1 MPARTKHE
9 PPMPQRVQP
18 LPQAGRQPARP
29 SEGPGLVLTAV
40 SILCTVL
47 GTVLLC
53 LGVFVM
59 KDPVPQAAPVAEQT
73 ETQPQEAEVQQ
84 PETQPESV
92 PAGSQTEEDIWS
104 EPASEEVKTGGPA
117 DPWQT
122 SDSQPEET
130 AEADSNSQEEPV
142 PQQDPFEDPAQEG
155 GETATQAQETAF
167 RAAHGQ
173 PEQPEQ
179 QPEPQREKNQAKTI
193 LTVVGLLLLLAG
205 AVLGI
210 VNGLLQQAKLKTAAR
225 QLEKLEARLQE
236 YAHQHRDPTW
246 EEKLRFAL
254 EQVPAL
260 EHAPQ
265 EPVRP
270 AAAPYG
276 GAAPRPRPV
285 NPAPVQQVPVQQVPV
300 QQVPVQQ
307 DPRSLGDAAYAAQ
320 LAAGAQKAALA
331 LQADGRFEG
340 ATIDITTCLNAYR
353 GGQDIPYH
361 VDQTNKTVG
370 TPYFAYLSGSRM
382 AVLYPNPFVVKKMGL
397 ADMERQQYILK
408 AFRVVTPSG
417 EITPQSLAGG
427 QNQAAVQNLTVRRV
441 TGAVLDDQLVVVQP
455 GQIELG

>member
-1 MPARTKHE
+1 MPARTKNE

-59 KDPVPQAAPVAEQT
+59 KDPVPQAVPVAEQT

-84 PETQPESV
+84 PEILPESV
-92 PAGSQTEEDIWS
+92 PAGSQPEEDVWS
-104 EPASEEVKTGGPA
+104 EPASDEVETGGPA

-122 SDSQPEET
+122 ADSQPEET

-142 PQQDPFEDPAQEG
+142 PQQKPFEDPVQEG
-155 GETATQAQETAF
+155 GETATQARETAF

-179 QPEPQREKNQAKTI
+179 QPEPQQEKNQAKTI

-285 NPAPVQQVPVQQVPV
+285 NPAPVQQVPVQQ
-300 QQVPVQQ
+300 

-340 ATIDITTCLNAYR
+340 ATIDITTCLTAYR

-382 AVLYPNPFVVKKMGL
+382 AVLYPNPFVVEKLGL

>member
-92 PAGSQTEEDIWS
+92 PAESQTEEDVWS
-104 EPASEEVKTGGPA
+104 EPASEEVETGGPA

-179 QPEPQREKNQAKTI
+179 QPEPQQEKNQAKTI

-210 VNGLLQQAKLKTAAR
+210 VNGLLQQAQLKTAAR
-225 QLEKLEARLQE
+225 QMEKLEARLQE

-285 NPAPVQQVPVQQVPV
+285 NPAPV

-382 AVLYPNPFVVKKMGL
+382 AVLYPNPFVVEKMGL

>member
-1 MPARTKHE
+1 MPTRTKHE

-92 PAGSQTEEDIWS
+92 PAESQTEEDVWS
-104 EPASEEVKTGGPA
+104 EPASEEVETGGPA

-130 AEADSNSQEEPV
+130 AEADSNSQEELV

-155 GETATQAQETAF
+155 GETAF

-179 QPEPQREKNQAKTI
+179 QPEPQQEKNQAKTI

-285 NPAPVQQVPVQQVPV
+285 NPAPVQQ
-300 QQVPVQQ
+300 

-382 AVLYPNPFVVKKMGL
+382 AVLYPNPFVVEKMGL

>member
-92 PAGSQTEEDIWS
+92 PAESQTEEDVWS
-104 EPASEEVKTGGPA
+104 EPASEEVETGGPA

-173 PEQPEQ
+173 PEQ
-179 QPEPQREKNQAKTI
+179 QPEPQQEKNQAKTI

-285 NPAPVQQVPVQQVPV
+285 NPAPVQQVPVQQ
-300 QQVPVQQ
+300 

-382 AVLYPNPFVVKKMGL
+382 AVLYPNPFVVEKMGL

-408 AFRVVTPSG
+408 AFRVVTLSG

-427 QNQAAVQNLTVRRV
+427 QNLTVRRV

>member
-1 MPARTKHE
+1 
-9 PPMPQRVQP
+9 MPQRVQP

-92 PAGSQTEEDIWS
+92 PAESQTEEDVWS
-104 EPASEEVKTGGPA
+104 EPASEEVETGGPA

-122 SDSQPEET
+122 ADSQPEET
-130 AEADSNSQEEPV
+130 AETDSNSQEEPV
-142 PQQDPFEDPAQEG
+142 PQQEPFEDPAQEG

-179 QPEPQREKNQAKTI
+179 QPEPHQEKNLAKTI

-205 AVLGI
+205 TVLGI

-285 NPAPVQQVPVQQVPV
+285 NPAPV

-382 AVLYPNPFVVKKMGL
+382 AVLYPNPFVVEKMGL

>member
-92 PAGSQTEEDIWS
+92 PAESQTEEDVWS
-104 EPASEEVKTGGPA
+104 EPASEEVETGGPA

-122 SDSQPEET
+122 SDSQPEKT

-179 QPEPQREKNQAKTI
+179 QPEPQQEKNQAKTI

-300 QQVPVQQ
+300 QQ

-382 AVLYPNPFVVKKMGL
+382 AVLYPNPFVVEKMGL

>member
-92 PAGSQTEEDIWS
+92 PAESQTEEDVWS
-104 EPASEEVKTGGPA
+104 EPASEEVETGGPA

-142 PQQDPFEDPAQEG
+142 PQQEPFEDPAQEG
-155 GETATQAQETAF
+155 AETATQAQETAF

-179 QPEPQREKNQAKTI
+179 QPEQPESQPEKNLAKTI

-285 NPAPVQQVPVQQVPV
+285 NPAPVQQVPVQQ
-300 QQVPVQQ
+300 

-353 GGQDIPYH
+353 AGQDIPYH
-361 VDQTNKTVG
+361 VDQANKTVG
-370 TPYFAYLSGSRM
+370 TPYFAYLSGNRM
-382 AVLYPNPFVVKKMGL
+382 AVLYPNPFVVEKLGL

>member
-92 PAGSQTEEDIWS
+92 PAESQTEEDVWS
-104 EPASEEVKTGGPA
+104 EPASEEVETGGPA

-122 SDSQPEET
+122 ADSQPEET
-130 AEADSNSQEEPV
+130 AETDSNSQEEPV
-142 PQQDPFEDPAQEG
+142 PQQEPFEDPAQEG

-179 QPEPQREKNQAKTI
+179 QPEPHQEKNLAKTI

-285 NPAPVQQVPVQQVPV
+285 NPAPVQQVPVQQ
-300 QQVPVQQ
+300 

-382 AVLYPNPFVVKKMGL
+382 AVLYPNPFVVEKMGL

>member
-18 LPQAGRQPARP
+18 LPQAGRQPTRP

-92 PAGSQTEEDIWS
+92 PAESQTEEDVWS
-104 EPASEEVKTGGPA
+104 EPASEEVETGGPA

-142 PQQDPFEDPAQEG
+142 PQQEPFEDPAQEG

-179 QPEPQREKNQAKTI
+179 QPEPQPEKNLAKTI

-285 NPAPVQQVPVQQVPV
+285 NPAPVQQVPVQQ
-300 QQVPVQQ
+300 

-353 GGQDIPYH
+353 AGQDIPYH
-361 VDQTNKTVG
+361 VDQANKTVG
-370 TPYFAYLSGSRM
+370 TPYFAYLSGNRM
-382 AVLYPNPFVVKKMGL
+382 AVLYPNPFVVEKLGL

>member
-9 PPMPQRVQP
+9 PPIPQRVQP

-92 PAGSQTEEDIWS
+92 PAESQTEEDVWS
-104 EPASEEVKTGGPA
+104 EPASEEVETGGPA

-179 QPEPQREKNQAKTI
+179 QPEPQQEKNQAKTI

-285 NPAPVQQVPVQQVPV
+285 NPAPVQQVPVQQ
-300 QQVPVQQ
+300 

-331 LQADGRFEG
+331 LRADGRFEG

-382 AVLYPNPFVVKKMGL
+382 AVLYPNPFVVEKMGL

>member
-92 PAGSQTEEDIWS
+92 PAESQTEEDVWS
-104 EPASEEVKTGGPA
+104 EPTSEEVETGGPA

-122 SDSQPEET
+122 TDSQPEET
-130 AEADSNSQEEPV
+130 SEADSNSQEEPV
-142 PQQDPFEDPAQEG
+142 PQQEPFEDPAQEG

-179 QPEPQREKNQAKTI
+179 QPEPQQEKNLAKTI

-285 NPAPVQQVPVQQVPV
+285 NPAPVQQVPVQQ
-300 QQVPVQQ
+300 

-382 AVLYPNPFVVKKMGL
+382 AVLYPNPFVVEKMGL

>member
-1 MPARTKHE
+1 MPARTKNE

-18 LPQAGRQPARP
+18 LPQAGRQPARS

-59 KDPVPQAAPVAEQT
+59 KDPVPRAVPVAEQT

-84 PETQPESV
+84 PEILPESV
-92 PAGSQTEEDIWS
+92 PAGSQPEEDVWS
-104 EPASEEVKTGGPA
+104 EPASDEVETGGPA

-122 SDSQPEET
+122 ADSQPEET

-142 PQQDPFEDPAQEG
+142 PQQKPFEAPVQEG

-173 PEQPEQ
+173 PEPQ
-179 QPEPQREKNQAKTI
+179 QEKNLAKTI
-193 LTVVGLLLLLAG
+193 LTVVGLLLLPVG

-225 QLEKLEARLQE
+225 QLGKLEARLQE

-260 EHAPQ
+260 ERAPQ

-270 AAAPYG
+270 AAMPYG
-276 GAAPRPRPV
+276 GAAPRPQAV
-285 NPAPVQQVPVQQVPV
+285 NPAPV

-307 DPRSLGDAAYAAQ
+307 DPRSLGDAVYATQ

-331 LQADGRFEG
+331 LQADSRFEG

-353 GGQDIPYH
+353 AGQDIPYH
-361 VDQTNKTVG
+361 VDQANKAVG

-382 AVLYPNPFVVKKMGL
+382 AVLYPNPFVVEKLGL

-408 AFRVVTPSG
+408 AFRVVTPGG
-417 EITPQSLAGG
+417 EITPQSLASA

-441 TGAVLDDQLVVVQP
+441 TGAVLDDQLVVVRA

>member
-92 PAGSQTEEDIWS
+92 PAESQTEEDVWS
-104 EPASEEVKTGGPA
+104 EPASEEVETGGPA

-122 SDSQPEET
+122 VDSQPEET
-130 AEADSNSQEEPV
+130 AETDSNSQEEPV
-142 PQQDPFEDPAQEG
+142 PQQEPFEDPAQEG

-179 QPEPQREKNQAKTI
+179 QPEQPESQPEKNLAKTI

-285 NPAPVQQVPVQQVPV
+285 NPAPVQQVPVQQ
-300 QQVPVQQ
+300 

-382 AVLYPNPFVVKKMGL
+382 AVLYPNPFVVEKMGL